1 MNNSVFGKTME
12 DMRRHRDIKAKLL
25 HHKVFH
31 QKFAYNRNEKDP
43 IDLPVLD
50 ISKTKVYGF
59 WYDYIKPIYGDKS
72 KLCYM
77 DTVNFIFH
85 IKTEDILKDISED
98 VEKRFDTSNYEADR
112 PLSTGKN

>member
-1 MNNSVFGKTME
+1 
-12 DMRRHRDIKAKLL
+12 
-25 HHKVFH
+25 
-31 QKFAYNRNEKDP
+31 
-43 IDLPVLD
+43 
-50 ISKTKVYGF
+50 
-59 WYDYIKPIYGDKS
+59 
-72 KLCYM
+72 M